1 MGQRSAA
8 SPLPAGAAVL
18 AVLRGSGRRP
28 ATPHGT
34 GGPGAYDV
42 LRSSATRRADVL
54 VVARGLVFDHRMAT
68 PYKGP
73 RTQFNIRWSDD
84 VRRLAR
90 ARAAAAGLTVN
101 DYLTELVIR
110 DNVDSRGCPVWAPE
124 VQPVDRL
131 PMELTA

>member
-1 MGQRSAA
+1 MARSPIKDVTRRREPRGNGGIGAGKAA
-8 SPLPAGAAVL
+8 KFP
-18 AVLRGSGRRP
+18 
-28 ATPHGT
+28 
-34 GGPGAYDV
+34 
-42 LRSSATRRADVL
+42 ATRRSVVL
-54 VVARGLVFDHRMAT
+54 VVARRLVFDHVMAT

-101 DYLTELVIR
+101 DYLTELVRR
-110 DNVDSRGCPVWAPE
+110 DDVDPRGCPVWAPDAHR
-124 VQPVDRL
+124 VSQL